1 MKSFCLYG
9 KLHILHVAVM
19 VLQTGADIDKLI
31 VRLGHDLG
39 QLNDGLGRTHAGDHV
54 LAWAFKRNSPI
65 SFFSPVADLW

>member
-1 MKSFCLYG
+1 
-9 KLHILHVAVM
+9 M